1 VNFVLLSMVLV
12 FAIALYGFWFTRLAG
27 QSDQRLSQG
36 APEQEMES
44 SHQQRRHTWS
54 AVPLMLF
61 VGFGGMNAKAADL
74 YILTRGSSQE
84 LAFARHIALQAQRD
98 SLARSGA
105 VGVLIEASL
114 PELYKSAALI
124 GVRTPAEN
132 DTAEF
137 HILQIVGDG
146 TVTEEV
152 IDRYFALRQQI
163 DLLPRSLVAIT
174 PANYKFH
181 FAGEVKIGD
190 TTAYIYHIAPRKKRP
205 GLLIGRFWMDSSTGD
220 EVMLSGHLMN
230 GPTAGDLV
238 ELVRDTKL
246 VNGCAFARVTHLAW
260 SIPLLG
266 RSGPV

>member
-1 VNFVLLSMVLV
+1 MQPLIDLS
-12 FAIALYGFWFTRLAG
+12 
-27 QSDQRLSQG
+27 
-36 APEQEMES
+36 PP
-44 SHQQRRHTWS
+44 RRHTWS
-54 AVPLMLF
+54 AVPLMLLI
-61 VGFGGMNAKAADL
+61 GFGGLNAQAADL
-74 YILTRGSSQE
+74 FIHTRGSSQE
-84 LAFARHIALQAQRD
+84 LAFARHIASQAQRD
-98 SLARSGA
+98 PLARCGA

-124 GVRTPAEN
+124 GVRTAAEN

-152 IDRYFALRQQI
+152 IDRYLALRQQI
-163 DLLPRSLVAIT
+163 DLLPSSLAAIT

-181 FAGEVKIGD
+181 FAGEVNTGG
-190 TTAYIYHIAPRKKRP
+190 TMAYIYDIAPRKKRP
-205 GLLIGRFWMDSSTGD
+205 GLLVGRLWMDSSTGE

-230 GPTAGDLV
+230 GPATGDLV

-246 VNGCAFARVTHLAW
+246 VDGCAFARVTHLAW

-266 RSGPV
+266 RAEVVITETLLRPDIMP